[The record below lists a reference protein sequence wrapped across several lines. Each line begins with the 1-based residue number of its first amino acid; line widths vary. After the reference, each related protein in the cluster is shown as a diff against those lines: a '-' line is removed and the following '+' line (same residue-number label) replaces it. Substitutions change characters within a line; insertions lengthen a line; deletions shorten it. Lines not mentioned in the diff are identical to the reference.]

1 MPGIAKTLQTLV
13 LAAAVVALLPAMPV
27 SSAPPAGVAG
37 GTVADANVTD
47 ANARERSAV
56 IRTQGIYF
64 GYGRGYRGYG
74 GYYGP
79 GPYYGGYYR
88 PHYYAPP
95 PVTYYETRP
104 YESRPPERAYGD
116 DAVAR
121 CASRFKSFDP
131 RTGTYVTYDGE
142 ERLCPYLR

>member
-1 MPGIAKTLQTLV
+1 MTAMMKKRQTLS
-13 LAAAVVALLPAMPV
+13 LAVAAISLLPAIPAAAAPLSGV
-27 SSAPPAGVAG
+27 AQLNVDRSSA
-37 GTVADANVTD
+37 VT
-47 ANARERSAV
+47 
-56 IRTQGIYF
+56 RTQGIYF

-79 GPYYGGYYR
+79 GPYYGGYVR
-88 PHYYAPP
+88 PYYYAPPPPPPLP

-104 YESRPPERAYGD
+104 YASREGGYGD

-121 CASRFKSFDP
+121 CASRFRSFNP